1 MLDHK
6 RRSPLAVLFT
16 FSLIIV
22 LLSACM
28 HSEQKEIVE
37 KAEIASLTYFKE
49 TYGIDV
55 EFTGH
60 RFIPSDLSHTVSLT
74 GHVKGNKSQEIFAMV
89 DYDTYEVK
97 TGSVPD
103 DIQPLNSMYED

>member
-6 RRSPLAVLFT
+6 RRSPLNVFLT
-16 FSLIIV
+16 LSLIIV

-28 HSEQKEIVE
+28 PSEQKEIVE
-37 KAEIASLTYFKE
+37 KAEMASLTYFKE

-74 GHVKGNKSQEIFAMV
+74 GHVKGNTSQEIFAMV

>member
-1 MLDHK
+1 M
-6 RRSPLAVLFT
+6 
-16 FSLIIV
+16 LIIKYRTPLT
-22 LLSACM
+22 LLILISISITVFCGCM
-28 HSEQKEIVE
+28 FNQQKEIVQ

-60 RFIPSDLSHTVSLT
+60 KFIPSDLSHTVSLT
-74 GHVKGNKSQEIFAMV
+74 GYVKGNKTQEIFSMV

-97 TGSVPD
+97 TGSVPE
-103 DIQPLNSMYED
+103 DIKPLK

>member
-1 MLDHK
+1 MLDYR

-28 HSEQKEIVE
+28 SSEQKEIVE

-49 TYGIDV
+49 IYGIDV

-89 DYDTYEVK
+89 DYDTYDVK